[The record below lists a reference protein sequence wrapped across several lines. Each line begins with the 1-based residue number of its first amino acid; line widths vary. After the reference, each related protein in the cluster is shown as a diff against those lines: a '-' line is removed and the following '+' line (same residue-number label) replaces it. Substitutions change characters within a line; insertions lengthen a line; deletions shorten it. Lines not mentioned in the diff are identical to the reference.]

1 MPRPGFTRGAVVH
14 LRRLSRSPIFF
25 WAAVVALALLT
36 AGVVGRLVGRA
47 RAEAARY
54 GTQRTVAVATHP
66 LDVGTTIGSG
76 DVAAREVPVA
86 FLPDGALATP
96 DVLGRTVVAPVSRG
110 QALARDQVS
119 PWGLRGVAALLP
131 PGTEAVGVPTGA
143 ATPPLRKGDVVDVL
157 GTFDS
162 KDGGEPTFPVA
173 SGAVVVD
180 VGGDSAAVAVTP
192 DEARRVAFAV
202 AHGAVSVA
210 VTAGPPG
217 GDSQAPPDVAQRAPE
232 ASIPSTTRP
241 AATR

>member
-1 MPRPGFTRGAVVH
+1 MQ

-25 WAAVVALALLT
+25 WAAVAALALVT

-54 GTQRTVAVATHP
+54 GTQRTVAVATRA
-66 LDVGTTIGSG
+66 LDVGAVVGSG
-76 DVAAREVPVA
+76 DVASRAVPVA
-86 FLPDGALATP
+86 FLPDGALATS
-96 DVLGRTVVAPVSRG
+96 DVVGRTVVVPVPRG
-110 QALARDQVS
+110 QAVARDQVS

-143 ATPPLRKGDVVDVL
+143 STPPLRKGDVVDVL
-157 GTFDS
+157 GTFDAS
-162 KDGGEPTFPVA
+162 GGGEPTFPVA

-180 VGGDSAAVAVTP
+180 VGGESAAVAVTP
-192 DEARRVAFAV
+192 GEARRVAFAV

-217 GDSQAPPDVAQRAPE
+217 TSGGSGAPAAGASGTDDDLAQRTPE